1 MARQGGD
8 PMLLTIRSREI
19 QDVVVLELSGKI
31 VAGQEADGVRS
42 QIRDLLATDH
52 KKIFLNMHEV
62 ARVDST
68 GIGMLVESAIY
79 TAKQGGHLKLV
90 NVPRLVQSILLT
102 HRLLQ
107 AFEIYENEEAAMASF
122 AKKAD
127 DPAA

>member
-1 MARQGGD
+1 
-8 PMLLTIRSREI
+8 MLLTIHPREV

-31 VAGQEADGVRS
+31 VAGQEADSVRS

-52 KKIFLNMHEV
+52 KKIFLSMREV
-62 ARVDST
+62 TRVDST

-90 NVPRLVQSILLT
+90 TVPRLVQSILLT

-107 AFEIYENEEAAMASF
+107 AFEIYPTEEEALASF
-122 AKKAD
+122 AKKAAE
-127 DPAA
+127 PVV

>member
-1 MARQGGD
+1 
-8 PMLLTIRSREI
+8 MLLTIHPREV

-42 QIRDLLATDH
+42 QIRDLLVTDH
-52 KKIFLNMHEV
+52 KKIFLNMREV
-62 ARVDST
+62 TRVDST

-107 AFEIYENEEAAMASF
+107 AFEIYPSEEEALASF
-122 AKKAD
+122 VKKTAE
-127 DPAA
+127 PVA